1 MKRNV
6 TRAVLV
12 PVAMVVVS
20 LTAAFS
26 PSSLYAQDTTTTTT
40 TSTPHYQ
47 SSSTAAGIRWDGWG
61 PRVGVSMDPD
71 QVWGGVHFNLGYFA
85 RDVRF
90 RPSITMGFGD
100 DITLITAMAE
110 AHYIFSKV
118 QVWKPY
124 VGGGIGI
131 NWIDSDDDD
140 DEWDSD
146 TEIAFA
152 GIGGVETKLRSGIL
166 MGFEGRVG
174 LGDADP
180 DFMVGVTWSFK

>member
-1 MKRNV
+1 MKRSL

-12 PVAMVVVS
+12 PAALVVVTMTGV
-20 LTAAFS
+20 L
-26 PSSLYAQDTTTTTT
+26 SSTPLFAQTTTTT
-40 TSTPHYQ
+40 PQYQ
-47 SSSTAAGIRWDGWG
+47 TASTAPGIRWDGWG

-110 AHYIFSKV
+110 VHYVFSKV

-124 VGGGIGI
+124 VGGGLGVD
-131 NWIDSDDDD
+131 WIDSDDDD
-140 DEWDSD
+140 DDWDSD
-146 TEIAFA
+146 TEVAFA
-152 GIGGVETKLRSGIL
+152 GIGGVETKLRSGVL
-166 MGFEGRVG
+166 LGFEGRVG

-180 DFMVGVTWSFK
+180 DFMVGVTWSFR